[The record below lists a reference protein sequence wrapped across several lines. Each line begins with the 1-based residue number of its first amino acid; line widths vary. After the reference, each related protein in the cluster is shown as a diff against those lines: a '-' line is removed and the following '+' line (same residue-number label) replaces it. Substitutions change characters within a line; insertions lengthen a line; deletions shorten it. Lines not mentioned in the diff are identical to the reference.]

1 MSEEENMNQN
11 EEEMDEEILINQE
24 DGEGNNDEVEHD
36 LQEVTPSQA

>member
-24 DGEGNNDEVEHD
+24 DGEGQDM
-36 LQEVTPSQA
+36 